1 MKQRTALLASL
12 SEAEC
17 RELLYDWHFWGRPD
31 QLEPPDLTPKGHAWT
46 VWAILA
52 GRGYGKTRTGA
63 ETVRGWVCGPTPMA
77 AGRYRRIAL
86 VAETAADAR
95 DVMVEGDSGILGVHD
110 KYFRPVYEPS
120 KRRLTWPNGAVGTLY
135 NATEPDQLRGPQHDA
150 AWADELAKWAKAR
163 DMWDQLQFGL
173 RLGKHPKAVITTTPR
188 NIPVLK
194 EILADPTTFVTKGRT
209 MDNKANLAPSFLKK
223 IHKRYGGTRLGR
235 QELEAELLDDVP
247 GALWNRNYFDP
258 PEGSKLPGRMY
269 FRDVPPMTRVVVAVD
284 PSGAAEE
291 QDEDNEAD
299 TIGIVV
305 VGLGEDERGYV
316 LADRSVLGGPDTW
329 GRAVKQAYDDF
340 RADRIVAEKNFGGAM
355 VEFVIKTIDR
365 DLPVTM
371 VNASR
376 GKILRAE
383 PIAALYEQGRVSH
396 VSGADL
402 RDDDRAGLMQ
412 LEDQMCL
419 MATSGYAGDGSP
431 DRVDALVWGLTE
443 LMLEDEAV
451 AWLATRRH

>member
-1 MKQRTALLASL
+1 MLATL
-12 SEAEC
+12 TDEQC
-17 RELLYDWHFWGRPD
+17 RELLFDWRFWGRPD
-31 QLEPPDLTPKGHAWT
+31 QLEPAHIQPNGIPWT
-46 VWAILA
+46 VWLILA

-63 ETVRGWVCGPTPMA
+63 ETVKGWVCGKTPLSR
-77 AGRYRRIAL
+77 GRYRRIAL

-110 KYFRPVYEPS
+110 KYFRPIYEPS

-150 AWADELAKWAKAR
+150 AWLDELAKWAKAR
-163 DMWDQLQFGL
+163 EMYDQLMFGL

-194 EILADPTTFVTKGRT
+194 EIIKEPTTVVTRGRT
-209 MDNKANLAPSFLKK
+209 MDNAHNLAQSFLDK

-235 QELEAELLDDVP
+235 QELDAELLDDVP

-258 PEGSKLPGRMY
+258 PEGSKLRGRVLHK
-269 FRDVPPMTRVVVAVD
+269 DVPDLVRIVVAVD
-284 PSGAAEE
+284 PSGASSE
-291 QDEDNEAD
+291 QDEDQEAD
-299 TIGIVV
+299 TIGIIVA
-305 VGLGEDERGYV
+305 GIDENEHGYI
-316 LADRSVLGGPDTW
+316 LADRSILGGPAEW

-340 RADRIVAEKNFGGAM
+340 KADRVIAEKNFGGAM
-355 VEFVIKTIDR
+355 VEYTLRTIDP
-365 DLPVTM
+365 DLPVSM

-402 RDDDRAGLMQ
+402 RDHDRVGLMT
-412 LEDQMCL
+412 LEDQLCL
-419 MATSGYAGDGSP
+419 MASSGYAGDGSP
-431 DRVDALVWGLTE
+431 DRADALVWALTE
-443 LMLEDEAV
+443 LMLEDEV
-451 AWLATRRH
+451 TAWLGLRKRR